1 MLTTKNFNQYP
12 WLAGLCALI
21 TFLPVLNYCIAVPG
35 EMILTLAAW
44 FLSNSVVS
52 AGLFVYSRMTHTT
65 TTSA

>member
-44 FLSNSVVS
+44 FLSNSIVS
-52 AGLFVYSRMTHTT
+52 TGLFVYSRMTRTT
-65 TTSA
+65 TTHA